1 MERHL
6 LTIEGLYKYYGGLA
20 AVHDL
25 SVGVGEGEILGIAGP
40 NGAGKTT
47 LFDTISGYARA
58 SKGRIV
64 LGDRQIER
72 LSAHQITHL
81 GIARTFQIPSVFDSQ
96 SVFANVLVAS
106 YFGAVNRFVPGLR
119 FDSHSVERADR
130 ALDFVG
136 LAAKRDLLAGPLPLF
151 DKKKLMLAC
160 ALATEP
166 RVLLLDEIAGG
177 LNPGETDAIFDLV
190 GEVRSARGVAIV
202 VIEHVMRTLMAISNR
217 VMIMHHGAKLYE
229 GPPADVLANEE
240 VIRVYLGRE
249 AQKFVAGSEA
259 DGGRAAHA

>member
-6 LTIEGLYKYYGGLA
+6 LIIDGLYKYYGGLA

-25 SVGVGEGEILGIAGP
+25 SVGVGEAEIFGIAGP

-58 SKGRIV
+58 SRGRIA
-64 LGDRQIER
+64 LGERRIER
-72 LSAHQITHL
+72 LSAHRITHL

-96 SVFANVLVAS
+96 SVFANALVAS
-106 YFGAVNRFVPGLR
+106 YFGAANRFVPGLR
-119 FDSHSVERADR
+119 FDGRSVERADR
-130 ALDFVG
+130 ALEFVG
-136 LAAKRDLLAGPLPLF
+136 LEAKRDLPAGPLPLV

-177 LNPGETDAIFDLV
+177 LNPSETDAIFDLV
-190 GEVRSARGVAIV
+190 RQVRSEHGLAIV
-202 VIEHVMRTLMAISNR
+202 VIEHVMRALMAVSDR

-229 GPPADVLANEE
+229 GRPADVLANEE

-249 AQKFVAGSEA
+249 AEKFVTGGDA
-259 DGGRAAHA
+259 DQGRARA

>member
-1 MERHL
+1 VERHL

-25 SVGVGEGEILGIAGP
+25 SAAVGEGEILGIAGP

-58 SKGRIV
+58 SRGRV
-64 LGDRQIER
+64 MLGERQIER
-72 LSAHQITHL
+72 LSAHRITHL

-96 SVFANVLVAS
+96 SVFANALVAS
-106 YFGAVNRFVPGLR
+106 YFGAANRFVPGLR
-119 FDSHSVERADR
+119 FDRHSVERADL
-130 ALDFVG
+130 ALEFVG
-136 LAAKRDLLAGPLPLF
+136 LETKRDSVAGPLPLF
-151 DKKKLMLAC
+151 DKKRLMLAC

-190 GEVRSARGVAIV
+190 RDVRSERGLAIV
-202 VIEHVMRTLMAISNR
+202 VIEHVMRALMAISDR

-229 GPPADVLANEE
+229 GPPADVLANED

-249 AQKFVAGSEA
+249 AQKFVAGGNA
-259 DGGRAAHA
+259 DEDGAHA